1 MERERERSLGAVAA
15 AGYSSMGVRSGEQ
28 EPKNGRSRR
37 LLLLLSLL
45 FFLFFFLCLLVF
57 VCVVVGFACFCRSFS
72 KFYFKKISK

>member
-45 FFLFFFLCLLVF
+45 FFVFFFFFMSFGFRLCGGGFCLLLQELLKVLF
-57 VCVVVGFACFCRSFS
+57 
-72 KFYFKKISK
+72 

>member
-45 FFLFFFLCLLVF
+45 FFVFFFFFYVFWFSFVWWWVLLA
-57 VCVVVGFACFCRSFS
+57 FAGASQSFIL
-72 KFYFKKISK
+72 KK